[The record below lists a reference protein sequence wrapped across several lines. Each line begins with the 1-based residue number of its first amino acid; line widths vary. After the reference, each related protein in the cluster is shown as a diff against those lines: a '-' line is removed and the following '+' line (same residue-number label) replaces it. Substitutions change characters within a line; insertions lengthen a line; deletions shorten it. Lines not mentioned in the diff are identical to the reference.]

1 MTRQTIHT
9 KKAEL
14 PKAGAICLSLFLFFC
29 FALLLRRADV
39 ATSCMRE
46 GLALCVRA
54 IVPSLFPFMV
64 LSELLVATGTGECLT
79 SPLARP
85 LGKLLDLSPA
95 GCSAV
100 VLGLLCGFPVG
111 ARCAITSFEKGR
123 MEREECERV
132 LACSSIPSSA
142 FLIST
147 VGSTLWKNIRFGIF
161 LYVCAVFSA
170 ILSGFLLHVVQKR
183 RKSTREI
190 PFSKSH
196 IIPHFKAEML
206 SSAIKNTTTSTLLVC
221 AYVVFFATLGGAF
234 EIVLERFSASETMHA
249 IVASLLE
256 LSGGVSAAS
265 MISNQKLAKI
275 LTGATV
281 GWSGISVHCQ
291 MLSLCDGHNL
301 STRQY
306 VIAKLAQAVIC
317 AIAMCAALSL
327 DIFY

>member
-14 PKAGAICLSLFLFFC
+14 PKAGAICLSLLLFFC

-39 ATSCMRE
+39 ATSCMKE
-46 GLALCVRA
+46 GLALCARA

-64 LSELLVATGTGECLT
+64 LSELLVATGTGEYLT
-79 SPLARP
+79 APLARP
-85 LGKLLDLSPA
+85 LGKLLGLSPA

-111 ARCAITSFEKGR
+111 ARCAISSYEKGR
-123 MEREECERV
+123 MEKKECERV

-147 VGSTLWKNIRFGIF
+147 VGSTLWKNINFGIF

-183 RKSTREI
+183 RKSTRGI
-190 PFSKSH
+190 PFSKFY

-206 SSAIKNTTTSTLLVC
+206 SSAIKNATTSTLLVC

-275 LTGATV
+275 LTGTTV

-301 STRQY
+301 STRPY
-306 VIAKLAQAVIC
+306 LVAKLMQTVLC
-317 AIAMCAALSL
+317 SFLVCMALLL

>member
-1 MTRQTIHT
+1 MTRQAIHT
-9 KKAEL
+9 KKAEF
-14 PKAGAICLSLFLFFC
+14 PKAGAICLSLLLFFC

-46 GLALCVRA
+46 GLTLCARA

-64 LSELLVATGTGECLT
+64 LSELLVATGTGEYLT
-79 SPLARP
+79 APLARP
-85 LGKLLDLSPA
+85 LKKLLGLSPA

-100 VLGLLCGFPVG
+100 VLGILCGFPVG
-111 ARCAITSFEKGR
+111 ARCAISSFEKGR

-147 VGSTLWKNIRFGIF
+147 VGSTLWKNLTFGIF

-170 ILSGFLLHVVQKR
+170 ILSGFLLYVVQKR

-190 PFSKSH
+190 PLSQPH
-196 IIPHFKAEML
+196 VIPHFKAEML
-206 SSAIKNTTTSTLLVC
+206 SSAVKNATVSTLLVC

-265 MISNQKLAKI
+265 MIPNQKLAKI
-275 LTGATV
+275 LTGTTV
-281 GWSGISVHCQ
+281 GWSGLSVHCQ

-301 STRQY
+301 STRPY
-306 VIAKLAQAVIC
+306 LVAKLMQTVLC
-317 AIAMCAALSL
+317 SFLVCMPLLL

>member
-14 PKAGAICLSLFLFFC
+14 PKAGAICLSLLLFFC

-39 ATSCMRE
+39 ATTCMRE
-46 GLALCVRA
+46 GLALCARA

-64 LSELLVATGTGECLT
+64 LSELLVATGTGEYLT
-79 SPLARP
+79 APLARP
-85 LGKLLDLSPA
+85 LKKLLGLSPA

-100 VLGLLCGFPVG
+100 VLGILCGFPVG

-123 MEREECERV
+123 MEKKECERV

-147 VGSTLWKNIRFGIF
+147 VGSTLWKNIRFGIS

-190 PFSKSH
+190 PLSQPH
-196 IIPHFKAEML
+196 VIPHFKAEML
-206 SSAIKNTTTSTLLVC
+206 SSAVKNATTSTLLVC

-291 MLSLCDGHNL
+291 MLSLCDGHDI
-301 STRQY
+301 STRPY
-306 VIAKLAQAVIC
+306 LVAKLMQT
-317 AIAMCAALSL
+317 ALCSFLVFMTLLL